1 MEKKKKQRTVIWFF
15 YELQSS
21 GLLPRCRLD
30 NGENRERVSIPGKII
45 KSHLPIFQSDVP
57 LTLMD
62 CMALYSFNLI
72 GMKSMPVLFLSETV
86 PLNFTLIPS
95 ACHRGKGKRTS
106 PLWGGA
112 TAAMRISHSV
122 SSQAKEKK
130 NQLFP
135 IAVLHIPLISK
146 ESSLLD
152 GFFGLLWCY
161 SERGSH
167 RGSEQEKQK
176 NESEVVS

>member
-1 MEKKKKQRTVIWFF
+1 MGKT
-15 YELQSS
+15 
-21 GLLPRCRLD
+21 
-30 NGENRERVSIPGKII
+30 ERVSIPGKII

-130 NQLFP
+130 KSTFSYCCPLHSANFQGEFSTWW
-135 IAVLHIPLISK
+135 VLWASVMLQ
-146 ESSLLD
+146 
-152 GFFGLLWCY
+152 W
-161 SERGSH
+161 EREPQRKWAGKAEEWV
-167 RGSEQEKQK
+167 RGG
-176 NESEVVS
+176 